1 MPFHIPAISRR
12 EFIVRTLAG
21 GAGALAL
28 RDLRADEPE
37 VDHDFWA
44 LYSDTHIA
52 GSTAKVWRGE
62 PMYDNS
68 RRVNREMFGMPKRP
82 CGLIHFGDCA
92 FKEGLAEDY
101 ETFQSTIRAMA
112 QSGIPVHLMVGN
124 HDERETFWRSLSK
137 ETAGPRPIASRHIA
151 IVEHARANWFLLD
164 SLDKTDESPGSVGG
178 AQCAWLAKE
187 LDARADKPA
196 LVCVHHDPRV
206 GSKAEKDAGLT
217 DTQALLDVIVAR
229 RQVKALIF
237 GHTHAWKLS
246 MLGDLHF
253 VSLPA
258 VGYPSKS
265 GAPSGWVTCSLKAD
279 GMRLELHSRD
289 PGHKDHLRPIEL
301 TWRAA

>member
-1 MPFHIPAISRR
+1 MPFHLPAISRR
-12 EFIVRTLAG
+12 EFLVRTL

-28 RDLRADEPE
+28 GNLRAEEPSA
-37 VDHDFWA
+37 DPDLWA

-52 GSTAKVWRGE
+52 ASTAKVWRGE
-62 PMYDNS
+62 AMYDNS
-68 RRVNREMFGMPKRP
+68 RRVNQEMFGLPKRP

-101 ETFQSTIRAMA
+101 ETFQSTIRAMR

-124 HDERETFWRSLSK
+124 HDERETFWQMLSK
-137 ETAGPRPIASRHIA
+137 ETAGPRPIANRHVA
-151 IVEHARANWFLLD
+151 IVEHPRANWYLLD
-164 SLDKTDESPGSVGG
+164 SLKKTDESPGAVGA

-187 LDARADKPA
+187 LDARANQPA

-206 GSKAEKDAGLT
+206 GARAEKDGGLT
-217 DTQALLDVIVAR
+217 DTPALLEVIAPR

-246 MLGDLHF
+246 MLGDLHL
-253 VSLPA
+253 VNLPA
-258 VGYPSKS
+258 IGYPSKS
-265 GAPSGWVTCSLKAD
+265 GAPSGWVTCELKGD
-279 GMRLELHSRD
+279 GMRLALRSRD
-289 PGHKDHLRPIEL
+289 SGHKDHLRPIEL